1 MMTMKAADLRI
12 KTITELYTELT
23 KLKKEGMNLRFQKVT
38 GELKNLS
45 RSRVVRRTVALIKTL
60 INEKKSKGEK

>member
-1 MMTMKAADLRI
+1 MKAVDLKL

-23 KLKKEGMNLRFQKVT
+23 KLKKEAMNLRFQKVT

-45 RSRVVRRTVALIKTL
+45 RTRVVRKAVAVIKTV
-60 INEKKSKGEK
+60 INEKKRKGEK

>member
-1 MMTMKAADLRI
+1 MKTVDLRL

-23 KLKKEGMNLRFQKVT
+23 KLKKEAMNLRFQKVT

-45 RSRVVRRTVALIKTL
+45 RTRIVRKAVAVIKTV
-60 INEKKSKGEK
+60 INEKKRKGEK